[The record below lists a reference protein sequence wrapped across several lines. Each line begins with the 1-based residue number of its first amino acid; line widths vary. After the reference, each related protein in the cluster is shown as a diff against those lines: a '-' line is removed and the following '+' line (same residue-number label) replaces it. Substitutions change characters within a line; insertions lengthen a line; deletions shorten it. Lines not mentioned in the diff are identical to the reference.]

1 MSSWAYDGPLAL
13 LLWAGHFASK
23 TATTVGRGVAER
35 RCSSLRGRR
44 RRSRCLAH
52 GDRRPTHGLARGS
65 AHPSTSLTSS
75 SSLCFSRARPASSW
89 HEHGGSPR
97 HDTAR
102 RSPRS
107 AVLEPRPRHNGT
119 TWLGTRVSSCPACRA
134 PPCPCPCRAARL
146 DNYTRYTREML
157 CGRVFFQD
165 ILTSRRIYLRS
176 KYGAIHRRGFQNL
189 APP

>member
-1 MSSWAYDGPLAL
+1 MNNSQLDQSPTY
-13 LLWAGHFASK
+13 K
-23 TATTVGRGVAER
+23 N
-35 RCSSLRGRR
+35 SSLRQQLPPFESPTPHPPQHAPTPHCCSRSSFLLGSRGLSSSCSDRRWHGIGAASPGRRAGGRGLAWVAGRR

-65 AHPSTSLTSS
+65 AHPSASLTSS

-107 AVLEPRPRHNGT
+107 AVLGPRPRHKHT
-119 TWLGTRVSSCPACRA
+119 TWLGTRVPRA
-134 PPCPCPCRAARL
+134 LQKPGGCQ
-146 DNYTRYTREML
+146 
-157 CGRVFFQD
+157 G
-165 ILTSRRIYLRS
+165 
-176 KYGAIHRRGFQNL
+176 
-189 APP
+189 